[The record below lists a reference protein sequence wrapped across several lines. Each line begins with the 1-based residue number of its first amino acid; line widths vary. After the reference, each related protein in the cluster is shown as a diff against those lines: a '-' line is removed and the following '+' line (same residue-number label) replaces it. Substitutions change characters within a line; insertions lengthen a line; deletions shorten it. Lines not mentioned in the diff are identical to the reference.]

1 MLDIILSIEG
11 AILNKTDKIST
22 LMEPTCYWRRKTT
35 NKKTNEFYISGWW
48 KGWQVTGEGLVYPG
62 LQRGHV

>member
-35 NKKTNEFYISGWW
+35 NKKTN
-48 KGWQVTGEGLVYPG
+48 K
-62 LQRGHV
+62 